1 MNKLDKT
8 KFQFQR
14 GRIDACVYHCKLSG
28 CILIHHIDDFD
39 VCGPAAAVKDLLEI
53 QLPKFGCKLKV
64 GELEGVEGGPGTSSE
79 YLGREKYT
87 VDDCIV
93 TKPNEKHVQNI
104 LAKLGMED
112 ANAGALPGRKLDLT
126 SQGSMEPLSTEEKE
140 IYASCVGSS
149 IYLSQDRADLK
160 YAVKELARRLHSP
173 RRCDYQNLKVFARY
187 LVGTK
192 NYGHVS
198 KLADGLDS
206 CEPLPL
212 HAYTDSDWAGCQETR
227 KSSSGEVIVLA
238 GTVVET
244 NSTTQPG
251 VPATSSGEAE
261 VRSLTHCAQSAV
273 YVRNLA
279 QEDFGLRIDTPRIWC
294 DSSAALQAAKRIGLG
309 KMRHVAVGHM
319 YIQEL
324 VRTKQVIIGKI
335 DGKQNPANTL
345 TKHLATSGDMLDS
358 LEGLGVIDLTDK
370 GFEDHVKRTKLR
382 VVSSVCF
389 KKWKPLMAS
398 HMTLREHNGAILR
411 RRRALPTQWRE
422 TPQ

>member
-1 MNKLDKT
+1 M
-8 KFQFQR
+8 
-14 GRIDACVYHCKLSG
+14 
-28 CILIHHIDDFD
+28 IHHIDDFD
-39 VCGPAAAVKDLLEI
+39 VCGPAEAVKNLLEN

-64 GELEGVEGGPGTSSE
+64 GELEGMEGESGTLSE

-87 VDDCIV
+87 IDDCVV
-93 TKPNEKHVQNI
+93 TKPNDKHVQNI
-104 LAKLGMED
+104 LGKLGMED
-112 ANAGALPGRKLDLT
+112 ANPGVLPGRKLDLT
-126 SQGSMEPLSTEEKE
+126 SAGSMEPLSAAEKD

-160 YAVKELARRLHSP
+160 FSVKELARRLHAP
-173 RRCDYQNLKVFARY
+173 RRCDFQNLKVFARY

-198 KLADGLDS
+198 KLVDGLDPRD
-206 CEPLPL
+206 PLPL
-212 HAYTDSDWAGCQETR
+212 HAYTDSDWAGCAETR

-244 NSTTQPG
+244 NSTTQAG

-261 VRSLTHCAQSAV
+261 VRALTHCAQTCV
-273 YVRNLA
+273 YVKNLA
-279 QEDFGLRIDTPRIWC
+279 QEDFGLKIDVPRVWC

-309 KMRHVAVGHM
+309 KMRHIAVGHM

-345 TKHLATSGDMLDS
+345 TKHLATASEMLGS
-358 LEGLGVIDLTDK
+358 LDGLGVIDLTDK
-370 GFEDHVKRTKLR
+370 GFEEHVRKTKLR

-398 HMTLREHNGAILR
+398 KTTLREHNGAILR
-411 RRRALPTQWRE
+411 RRRALPTHRRE
-422 TPQ
+422 TPHHE